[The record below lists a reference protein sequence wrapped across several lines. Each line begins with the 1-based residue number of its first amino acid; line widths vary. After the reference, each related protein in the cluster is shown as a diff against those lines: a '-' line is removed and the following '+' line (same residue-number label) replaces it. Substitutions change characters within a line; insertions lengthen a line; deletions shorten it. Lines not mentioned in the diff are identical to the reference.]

1 MRRIDSEDRAG
12 LYVTVIFHLTVIIV
26 LLAVQIGSQVKG
38 DTSFLMDFSRQDEI
52 EREEREAD
60 FKEGI
65 SRRLDELIGMS
76 SPAGTAIRNVTVDRS
91 APLKDDRNTDAEE
104 LYRENERLQR
114 DLKGLDSRQEDAR
127 DETVDMSGTNRTAEE
142 RKTDGRQYSGPSVLS
157 WTLDGRKASTLP
169 VPAYKCYN
177 GGDVTVL
184 IKVNNSGVVVSAKI
198 VEAVSSDDECLRKSA
213 VRAART
219 SRFSMSSTAPA
230 NQVGEIT
237 YRFIAQ

>member
-1 MRRIDSEDRAG
+1 MRRINSEDKAG

-26 LLAVQIGSQVKG
+26 LLAVQIGSQFRG
-38 DTSFLMDFSRQDEI
+38 DTSFLMDFSRQEET
-52 EREEREAD
+52 ERQEREAD
-60 FKEGI
+60 FKESI
-65 SRRLDELIGMS
+65 SRRLDELIGGGS
-76 SPAGTAIRNVTVDRS
+76 YGIPVRNVTVDRS

-127 DETVDMSGTNRTAEE
+127 DETVDMSGTKPHEE
-142 RKTDGRQYSGPSVLS
+142 RKSDRRQYSGPSVLS

-184 IKVNNSGVVVSAKI
+184 IKVNNSGAVVSAKI
-198 VEAVSSDDECLRKSA
+198 VEAVSSADECLRKAA

>member
-91 APLKDDRNTDAEE
+91 APLKE

>member
-1 MRRIDSEDRAG
+1 MRRINSEDRAG

-26 LLAVQIGSQVKG
+26 LLAVQIGSQLRG
-38 DTSFLMDFSRQDEI
+38 DTSFLMDFSRQEET
-52 EREEREAD
+52 ERQEREAD
-60 FKEGI
+60 FKESI
-65 SRRLDELIGMS
+65 SRRLDELIGGGS
-76 SPAGTAIRNVTVDRS
+76 YGTPVRNVTVDRS

-127 DETVDMSGTNRTAEE
+127 DETVDMSGAKPHEE
-142 RKTDGRQYSGPSVLS
+142 RKSDRRQYSGPSVLS

-184 IKVNNSGVVVSAKI
+184 IKVNNSGAVVSAKI
-198 VEAVSSDDECLRKSA
+198 VEAVSSADECLRKAA